1 MELSTIVN
9 YLDQLLSTSEV
20 RDYPQAHN
28 GLQLA
33 NRGEVKRIAVA
44 VDACLPV
51 IEQAIAAEADLLI
64 VHHGLF
70 WNGLQPI
77 TGAYYQKL
85 KLALQYGLA
94 IYSSHLPLDRHPK
107 VGNGNLLAKELGLRE
122 LTPALKVSSELVG
135 VKGVCKPMLRAPFLD
150 LVSKAVGGKVH
161 CSPGG
166 PEAVQKVLVVT
177 GGAGSEIAAAA
188 KEGIDT
194 FVTGEGPH
202 WSYTMAEELGINLVY
217 AGHYATE
224 TFGVKALG
232 SLLQEDLELPWSF
245 IDHPTGL

>member
-1 MELSTIVN
+1 MILSTIVN
-9 YLDQLLSTSEV
+9 YLDQLLCTSEV
-20 RDYPQAHN
+20 RDYPHAQN

-33 NRGEVKRIAVA
+33 NAGTVKRVAVA
-44 VDACLPV
+44 VDACLSV
-51 IEQAIAAEADLLI
+51 VEQAIAAEADLLV

-70 WNGLQPI
+70 WSGLQPI

-85 KLALQYGLA
+85 KLALQHGLA

-107 VGNGNLLAKELGLRE
+107 FGNNFLLAEKLGLRE
-122 LTPALKVSSELVG
+122 LTPALKIQGELVG
-135 VKGVCKPMLRAPFLD
+135 VKGVCKPILRAPFLE

-161 CSPGG
+161 LAPGAS
-166 PEAVQKVLVVT
+166 ETVEKVLVVT
-177 GGAGSEIAAAA
+177 GGAGKEIIAAAR
-188 KEGIDT
+188 EGIDT
-194 FVTGEGPH
+194 FVTGEGDHP
-202 WSYTMAEELGINLVY
+202 SYTTAEELGINLIY

-232 SLLQEDLELPWSF
+232 ALLEEEFELPWSF

>member
-1 MELSTIVN
+1 MKLSTIVN
-9 YLDQLLSTSEV
+9 YLDQLLWTSEV

-28 GLQLA
+28 GLQVA
-33 NRGEVKRIAVA
+33 NSGTVQRIAVA

-51 IEQAIAAEADLLI
+51 IEKAVAANADLLI

-70 WNGLQPI
+70 WGGLQPI
-77 TGAYYQKL
+77 TEAYYQKL
-85 KLALQYGLA
+85 KLAFQHGLA

-107 VGNGNLLAKELGLRE
+107 IGNGILLAKELGLRE
-122 LTPALKVSSELVG
+122 ITPAFKLLEELIG
-135 VKGVCKPMLRAPFLD
+135 VKGVCKPLLRAPFLE
-150 LVSKAVGGKVH
+150 LVSQAVGGRVH
-161 CSPGG
+161 MAPGG
-166 PEAVQKVLVVT
+166 SETVHKVLVVT
-177 GGAGSEIAAAA
+177 GAAGGQIVAAA

-202 WSYTMAEELGINLVY
+202 WSCTMAEELGINLIY

-232 SLLQEDLELPWSF
+232 ALLKEEFNIPCSF

>member
-1 MELSTIVN
+1 MQLSNIVN
-9 YLDQLLSTSEV
+9 YLDQLLWTSEV

-33 NRGEVKRIAVA
+33 NGGIIKRVAVA

-70 WNGLQPI
+70 WSGLQPI

-85 KLALQYGLA
+85 KLALQHGLA
-94 IYSSHLPLDRHPK
+94 IYSSHLPLDRHPQI
-107 VGNGNLLAKELGLRE
+107 GNAVLLAKELGLRE
-122 LTPALKVSSELVG
+122 LTPASKVFDELIG
-135 VKGVCKPMLRAPFLD
+135 VKGICKPMLRAPFLE

-161 CSPGG
+161 LAPGAS
-166 PEAVQKVLVVT
+166 EVVEKVLVVT
-177 GGAGSEIAAAA
+177 GAAGSDILAAS

-202 WSYTMAEELGINLVY
+202 WSYTMAEELGINLIY

-232 SLLQEDLELPWSF
+232 AHLFEKFDLPWSF